1 MIKILA
7 SLLEENI
14 SIIIEDGDILVKTKS
29 KDIEELVKSIYS
41 EVLASYGPADGSF
54 GGVIA
59 QELVGV
65 GAKIIELIEP
75 PNEDGVVY

>member
-14 SIIIEDGDILVKTKS
+14 SIIIEDGDISVKTKS

-54 GGVIA
+54 GGVMA
-59 QELVGV
+59 QELAGV
-65 GAKIIELIEP
+65 GAKIIELTEP